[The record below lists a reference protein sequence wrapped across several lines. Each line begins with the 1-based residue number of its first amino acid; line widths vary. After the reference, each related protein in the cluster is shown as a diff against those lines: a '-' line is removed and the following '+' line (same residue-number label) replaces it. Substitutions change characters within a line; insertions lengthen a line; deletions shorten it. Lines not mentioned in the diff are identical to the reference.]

1 MEEKQILDRL
11 WSRDEEAL
19 TALAQHYGHRLQRL
33 AHNILLDPQDAQECV
48 NDTYLALWNS
58 IPPKRPEPLLPYAL
72 RLCKNIATSRLRRN
86 LAKKRSGYEVAL
98 EELCDAIGRD
108 DLERMQDSNALGA
121 AINAFLARQS
131 RENRVIFLRRYWYGD
146 SVQQIAGRLAMSEN
160 VVSARLARM
169 KGKLRRH
176 LEKENIYV

>member
-1 MEEKQILDRL
+1 MSNTKHRPGSEWLGD
-11 WSRDEEAL
+11 
-19 TALAQHYGHRLQRL
+19 LAVWLVDN
-33 AHNILLDPQDAQECV
+33 AET
-48 NDTYLALWNS
+48 NDVQV
-58 IPPKRPEPLLPYAL
+58 
-72 RLCKNIATSRLRRN
+72 SRLRRN

-146 SVQQIAGRLAMSEN
+146 SVQQIAGRLGVSEN
-160 VVSARLARM
+160 VVSARLSRM
-169 KGKLRRH
+169 KAKLRQQ
-176 LEKENIYV
+176 LIKEELYVG